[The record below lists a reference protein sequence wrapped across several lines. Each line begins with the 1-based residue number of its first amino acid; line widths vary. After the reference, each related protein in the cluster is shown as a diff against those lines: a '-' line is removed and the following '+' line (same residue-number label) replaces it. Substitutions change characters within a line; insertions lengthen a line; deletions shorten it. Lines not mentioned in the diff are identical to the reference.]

1 MRRILFLLICAG
13 MCCGMYAYG
22 AAEEISTLQH
32 IDFKNKTRDSATISF
47 VIHGKLQRKIFMLH
61 GEKPRL
67 VVDFLGAVYRGG
79 SKIKVHDSELVR
91 GIRIGYHSK
100 PQRKTRVVVDLVKQ
114 SKFVWKEEQKA
125 EELVLFL
132 GRDIAPSP
140 VPSAEKVIVSSSPEK
155 QKPVPKSSLEPS
167 ALSVVE
173 AKKTE
178 LTKGITFPVVPP
190 GEVALS
196 PKSPAAVSQKVI
208 KKVASARPEDISSQ
222 RNASLSGASGPSLFE
237 VAFQEFENGEERVL
251 FKLDD
256 FHPPIVS
263 AIVGANPRVVCDFY
277 KMQTFEKVIGVHKVT
292 GRYVKN
298 IRVAQHE
305 NPGKVRVVLDLVP
318 GNDYAL
324 HQFFFNEDN
333 LFVLVVKS
341 DDVSGRN
348 E

>member
-1 MRRILFLLICAG
+1 MRRVLFLLICVG
-13 MCCGMYAYG
+13 MFCGVYAYG
-22 AAEEISTLQH
+22 IAQETASLQS
-32 IDFKNKTRDSATISF
+32 IDFKNKTQDSATLSF
-47 VIHGKLQRKIFMLH
+47 VVHGKLQRKIFMLH
-61 GEKPRL
+61 GAKPRL
-67 VVDFLGAVYRGG
+67 VIDFLDAVYKGA
-79 SKIKVHDSELVR
+79 SKIEVHDSELVR
-91 GIRIGYHSK
+91 GIRIGYHAK

-125 EELVLFL
+125 QELVLFL
-132 GRDIAPSP
+132 GRDVASSP
-140 VPSAEKVIVSSSPEK
+140 VASAEKATVFSSPEK
-155 QKPVPKSSLEPS
+155 QKPVPTSSLEPS
-167 ALSVVE
+167 ALPAVE
-173 AKKTE
+173 TKKMLAKDIE
-178 LTKGITFPVVPP
+178 LPGLPLGDEVPL
-190 GEVALS
+190 V
-196 PKSPAAVSQKVI
+196 PKPSTIPHKVI
-208 KKVASARPEDISSQ
+208 KKVASAKPEEISSQ
-222 RNASLSGASGPSLFE
+222 KNVLVSGTAEPSLFE
-237 VAFQEFENGEERVL
+237 VAFQEFENDEERVL

-277 KMQTFEKVIGVHKVT
+277 KMQTFEKVIGIHNVAGK
-292 GRYVKN
+292 YVEN

-341 DDVSGRN
+341 ADVSRRN